1 MSISQLSRIIDSE
14 KICVIV
20 DDQKAVLSF
29 PAENVGS
36 NEITFIMK
44 NCDEIRLAIP
54 WETIS
59 KIGLNR
65 FRFYGENFIPV
76 DFKTNGASAEEKAW
90 FIRNLVRGKISV
102 NDIVYPGRI
111 FVEEAKEGGVLERP
125 GFGEAALDIARMLGF
140 VPASIYSNLMT
151 PSGEI
156 AGVEYAMR
164 FADEHDLPLVKI
176 RDLIFHRLK
185 NEKLVERAVE
195 ATLPTKFYG
204 VFKAIGYK
212 TPIGEII
219 ALVKGEVSEGE
230 TLVRIHSECLT
241 GDVFHSLRCDCGDQ
255 LENAL
260 KIIDKAG
267 KGVLIY
273 MRGHEGRGIGL
284 INKLMAYKLQEEGKD
299 TVEAN
304 IELGFPPDLRSY
316 GISAQILMDLGVK
329 NIVLMTNNPLK
340 IEELKKYD
348 FNVKRMEIEVEPS
361 SENLDYLRTKKE
373 KMGHLICR
381 INL

>member
-1 MSISQLSRIIDSE
+1 MSLSNVITFNSR

-29 PAENVGS
+29 PAEVVGS
-36 NEITFIMK
+36 NEIAFLMK
-44 NCDEIRLAIP
+44 NCDELRLAIP
-54 WETIS
+54 WNTIS
-59 KIGLNR
+59 KLGLNR

-76 DFKTNGASAEEKAW
+76 DFKTNGVSAEERAW
-90 FIRNLVRGKISV
+90 FVRNLVKGEISI
-102 NDIVYPGRI
+102 DEIIYPGRI

-140 VPASIYSNLMT
+140 IPASVYSNLMT

-156 AGVEYAMR
+156 ATADYAMK
-164 FADEHDLPLVKI
+164 FAEEHSLPVIKI
-176 RDLIFHRLK
+176 KDLIFYRLK
-185 NEKLVERAVE
+185 NEKLVERVVD

-204 VFKAIGYK
+204 VFKAVGYK

-284 INKLMAYKLQEEGKD
+284 
-299 TVEAN
+299 
-304 IELGFPPDLRSY
+304 
-316 GISAQILMDLGVK
+316 
-329 NIVLMTNNPLK
+329 
-340 IEELKKYD
+340 
-348 FNVKRMEIEVEPS
+348 
-361 SENLDYLRTKKE
+361 
-373 KMGHLICR
+373 
-381 INL
+381 